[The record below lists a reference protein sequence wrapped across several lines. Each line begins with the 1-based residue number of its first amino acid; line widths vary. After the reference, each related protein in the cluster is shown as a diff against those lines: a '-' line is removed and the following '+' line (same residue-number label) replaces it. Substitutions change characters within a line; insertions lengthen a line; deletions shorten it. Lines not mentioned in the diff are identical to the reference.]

1 MHASSLFTDVLFF
14 LGLVEIEVK
23 ILTQGNMNEQDTWLR
38 LARDNFSFAYL
49 LVYSPSAFVS
59 AVEEKDWQKKVKI
72 KTSMD
77 RLIFW
82 SFMVCELASLLC
94 WDTGEQSHLNS
105 LVDKHNA

>member
-1 MHASSLFTDVLFF
+1 MHASSLFTDVLFC
-14 LGLVEIEVK
+14 LGLVEIEIK

-59 AVEEKDWQKKVKI
+59 ALEEKDWQKKVKI

-77 RLIFW
+77 RLGVLIFR
-82 SFMVCELASLLC
+82 SFMVCELATLLC
-94 WDTGEQSHLNS
+94 WENS
-105 LVDKHNA
+105 LT